1 MRSSNKIKIEGGM
14 SSMTDLVFLLL
25 IFFIIISTFV
35 NTSHQIQ
42 LPDGSG
48 DPSLTSTVKVYVN
61 AENQFFINSNE
72 EPIQVSVVDREIM
85 NLIGE
90 NKAIE
95 LLADKEFVVEHFAVQ
110 MVGDLMQSGKTLS
123 NNQIYSLTKPW
134 LLGGE
139 YKIENIE
146 PTDIDVHFSLTGQI
160 AQQVGASE
168 S

>member
-1 MRSSNKIKIEGGM
+1 MRSSNKIKVEGGM

-48 DPSLTSTVKVYVN
+48 DPSLTSPVKVYVN

-72 EPIQVSVVDREIM
+72 EPIQVSNVEREIM

-95 LLADKEFVVEHFAVQ
+95 LLADKETHRASAYEIIRIAKQNALKVVVKTK
-110 MVGDLMQSGKTLS
+110 GGK
-123 NNQIYSLTKPW
+123 
-134 LLGGE
+134 
-139 YKIENIE
+139 
-146 PTDIDVHFSLTGQI
+146 
-160 AQQVGASE
+160 
-168 S
+168 

>member
-1 MRSSNKIKIEGGM
+1 MRSSNKIKVEGGM
-14 SSMTDLVFLLL
+14 SSMTDLVLLLL

-48 DPSLTSTVKVYVN
+48 DPSLTSPVKVYVN

-72 EPIQVSVVDREIM
+72 EPIQVSNVEREIM

-95 LLADKEFVVEHFAVQ
+95 LLADKETHRASAYEIIRIAKQNALKVVVKTK
-110 MVGDLMQSGKTLS
+110 GGK
-123 NNQIYSLTKPW
+123 
-134 LLGGE
+134 
-139 YKIENIE
+139 
-146 PTDIDVHFSLTGQI
+146 
-160 AQQVGASE
+160 
-168 S
+168 

>member
-1 MRSSNKIKIEGGM
+1 MRSSNKIKVEGGM

-48 DPSLTSTVKVYVN
+48 DPSLTSPVKVYVN

-72 EPIQVSVVDREIM
+72 EPIQVSNVEREIM

-95 LLADKEFVVEHFAVQ
+95 LLADKEAHRASAYEIIRIAKQNALKVVVKTK
-110 MVGDLMQSGKTLS
+110 GGK
-123 NNQIYSLTKPW
+123 
-134 LLGGE
+134 
-139 YKIENIE
+139 
-146 PTDIDVHFSLTGQI
+146 
-160 AQQVGASE
+160 
-168 S
+168 

>member
-48 DPSLTSTVKVYVN
+48 DPSLTSPVKVYVN

-72 EPIQVSVVDREIM
+72 EPIQVSGVEREIM

-95 LLADKEFVVEHFAVQ
+95 LLADKEAHRASAYEIIRIAKQNALKVVVKTK
-110 MVGDLMQSGKTLS
+110 GGK
-123 NNQIYSLTKPW
+123 
-134 LLGGE
+134 
-139 YKIENIE
+139 
-146 PTDIDVHFSLTGQI
+146 
-160 AQQVGASE
+160 
-168 S
+168 

>member
-1 MRSSNKIKIEGGM
+1 MRSSNKIKVEGGM

-48 DPSLTSTVKVYVN
+48 DPSLTSPIKVYVN

-72 EPIQVSVVDREIM
+72 EPIQVSNVEREIM

-95 LLADKEFVVEHFAVQ
+95 LLADKETHRASAYEIIRIAKQNALKVVVKTK
-110 MVGDLMQSGKTLS
+110 GGK
-123 NNQIYSLTKPW
+123 
-134 LLGGE
+134 
-139 YKIENIE
+139 
-146 PTDIDVHFSLTGQI
+146 
-160 AQQVGASE
+160 
-168 S
+168 

>member
-1 MRSSNKIKIEGGM
+1 MRSSNKIKVEGGM

-48 DPSLTSTVKVYVN
+48 DPSLTSPVKVYVN

-72 EPIQVSVVDREIM
+72 EPIQVSNVEREIM
-85 NLIGE
+85 TLIGE

-95 LLADKEFVVEHFAVQ
+95 LLADKEAHRASAYEIIRIAKQNALKVVIKTK
-110 MVGDLMQSGKTLS
+110 GGK
-123 NNQIYSLTKPW
+123 
-134 LLGGE
+134 
-139 YKIENIE
+139 
-146 PTDIDVHFSLTGQI
+146 
-160 AQQVGASE
+160 
-168 S
+168 

>member
-1 MRSSNKIKIEGGM
+1 MRSSNKIKVEGGM

-48 DPSLTSTVKVYVN
+48 DPSLTSPVKVYVN

-72 EPIQVSVVDREIM
+72 EPIQVSNVEREIM

-95 LLADKEFVVEHFAVQ
+95 LLADKETHRASAYEIIRIAKQNAFKVVIKTK
-110 MVGDLMQSGKTLS
+110 GGK
-123 NNQIYSLTKPW
+123 
-134 LLGGE
+134 
-139 YKIENIE
+139 
-146 PTDIDVHFSLTGQI
+146 
-160 AQQVGASE
+160 
-168 S
+168 

>member
-1 MRSSNKIKIEGGM
+1 MRSSNKIKVEGGM

-48 DPSLTSTVKVYVN
+48 DPSLTSPVKVYVN

-72 EPIQVSVVDREIM
+72 EPIQVSNVEREIM

-95 LLADKEFVVEHFAVQ
+95 LLADKETHRASAYEIIRIAKQNALKVVV
-110 MVGDLMQSGKTLS
+110 KTCLLYTSPSPRDRVLS
-123 NNQIYSLTKPW
+123 RMPS
-134 LLGGE
+134 
-139 YKIENIE
+139 
-146 PTDIDVHFSLTGQI
+146 S
-160 AQQVGASE
+160 A
-168 S
+168 

>member
-72 EPIQVSVVDREIM
+72 EPIQVSVVEREIM

-90 NKAIE
+90 SKAIE
-95 LLADKEFVVEHFAVQ
+95 LLADKEAHRASAYEIIRIAKQNALKVVIKTK
-110 MVGDLMQSGKTLS
+110 GGK
-123 NNQIYSLTKPW
+123 
-134 LLGGE
+134 
-139 YKIENIE
+139 
-146 PTDIDVHFSLTGQI
+146 
-160 AQQVGASE
+160 
-168 S
+168 

>member
-1 MRSSNKIKIEGGM
+1 MRSSNKIKVEGGM

-48 DPSLTSTVKVYVN
+48 DPSLTSPVKVYVN

-72 EPIQVSVVDREIM
+72 EPIQLSNVEREIM

-95 LLADKEFVVEHFAVQ
+95 LLADKETHRASAYEIIRIAKQNALKVVVKTK
-110 MVGDLMQSGKTLS
+110 GGK
-123 NNQIYSLTKPW
+123 
-134 LLGGE
+134 
-139 YKIENIE
+139 
-146 PTDIDVHFSLTGQI
+146 
-160 AQQVGASE
+160 
-168 S
+168 

>member
-95 LLADKEFVVEHFAVQ
+95 LLADKEAHRASAYEIIRIAKQNALKVVIKTK
-110 MVGDLMQSGKTLS
+110 GGK
-123 NNQIYSLTKPW
+123 
-134 LLGGE
+134 
-139 YKIENIE
+139 
-146 PTDIDVHFSLTGQI
+146 
-160 AQQVGASE
+160 
-168 S
+168 

>member
-1 MRSSNKIKIEGGM
+1 MRSSNKIKVEGGM
-14 SSMTDLVFLLL
+14 SPMTDLVFLLL

-48 DPSLTSTVKVYVN
+48 DPSLTSPVKVYVN

-72 EPIQVSVVDREIM
+72 EPIQVYNVEREIM

-95 LLADKEFVVEHFAVQ
+95 LLADKETHRASAYEIIRIAKQNALKVVVKTK
-110 MVGDLMQSGKTLS
+110 GGK
-123 NNQIYSLTKPW
+123 
-134 LLGGE
+134 
-139 YKIENIE
+139 
-146 PTDIDVHFSLTGQI
+146 
-160 AQQVGASE
+160 
-168 S
+168 